1 MACLILYSIILWQ
14 HPSKA
19 AGVADLKSNFVAQLN
34 VVITSYEESRPG
46 IDNIY
51 KRDLHG
57 LQIKSMEDGSREL
70 VAAVR
75 AELERFLI
83 ERHVPQEISEQTPES
98 IAELQ
103 RSYYRRL
110 IDLLNKRD
118 LEVLGVADAC
128 ESGLKKL
135 EAGLTGASASEID
148 NEIQRIGDN
157 PHVAEARRHVVF
169 VSRRRREPQ
178 PEIPRADSRPLR
190 IRPVVDDED
199 DDSALENVAVFIR
212 PQSDARTREQYYV
225 GRWVWIAEEGG
236 WKREILSFNS
246 APRPARDHEIWDY
259 VRGMSEP
266 KKPGLRPW
274 DNYGYKRFAL

>member
-1 MACLILYSIILWQ
+1 MACLILYSIIFWQ
-14 HPSKA
+14 HPSWA

-34 VVITSYEESRPG
+34 AVITSYEESRPD

-57 LQIKSMEDGSREL
+57 IQIKSMEDGRRAL

-103 RSYYRRL
+103 RAYYRRL

-118 LEVLGVADAC
+118 LEILGVADAC

-135 EAGLTGASASEID
+135 RAGLTGASASEID
-148 NEIQRIGDN
+148 NEIRRIGDN
-157 PHVAEARRHVVF
+157 PHVAEARLHVVF
-169 VSRRRREPQ
+169 VSKRRQEPK

-190 IRPVVDDED
+190 IRPVVDD
-199 DDSALENVAVFIR
+199 DDSALESVAVFIR
-212 PQSDARTREQYYV
+212 SQSDARTREQYYV
-225 GRWVWIAEEGG
+225 GRWVWIAEERR
-236 WKREILSFNS
+236 WQREILSFNR
-246 APRPARDHEIWDY
+246 APRPARDHKLWDY

-266 KKPGLRPW
+266 KNPGLRPW